1 MMRMRRSGSH
11 AITIIMVALLVHST
25 AGQELELNS
34 EDSGWYFT
42 ETEIGIP
49 FRPTDFQPGAN
60 IVNVLEEVVAFCP
73 FGFVSSGCIASTVPP
88 AIANIDLNGGVDFT
102 RSGPLLS
109 VEPNAEVSGFNVF
122 TVWLRFTTAVIASVG
137 LIQNTKYLHHEERE
151 RVCP

>member
-1 MMRMRRSGSH
+1 MQRRKENEDMMRMRRSGSH

-73 FGFVSSGCIASTVPP
+73 FGFVSQSNPMRY
-88 AIANIDLNGGVDFT
+88 LN
-102 RSGPLLS
+102 
-109 VEPNAEVSGFNVF
+109 
-122 TVWLRFTTAVIASVG
+122 
-137 LIQNTKYLHHEERE
+137 
-151 RVCP
+151 